1 MKNTSGFINQQA
13 DPYLYMEKQT
23 NNQNHSK
30 NDQSCETY
38 NTDLTTYNK
47 PQ

>member
-23 NNQNHSK
+23 IK
-30 NDQSCETY
+30 TILKMIKVVRP
-38 NTDLTTYNK
+38 TILI
-47 PQ
+47 